1 MNCIHQLL
9 QRCVHCV
16 AVCFCVPY
24 SHKYIQSSPQHFD
37 CRVSGSAYSGT
48 DSQFMNTETACLH
61 GCTLDCCTTNPQS
74 EILYFI
80 TFCMTF
86 MCTWQGRT
94 CLLFSCLCRM
104 SLFCLILKMPYPL
117 TNTQIMTPVLMTL
130 KNLTSSQGSLKDYL
144 TTSVNIIRIACNV
157 VQQTYS
163 FC

>member
-1 MNCIHQLL
+1 MNGIHQLL

-16 AVCFCVPY
+16 AVCLCVPY

-37 CRVSGSAYSGT
+37 CRVSGSAYTGT

-61 GCTLDCCTTNPQS
+61 GCTLDCYTTNPQS

-94 CLLFSCLCRM
+94 CLSTLFLSM
-104 SLFCLILKMPYPL
+104 Q
-117 TNTQIMTPVLMTL
+117 NVPVLLDSQDAVPTD
-130 KNLTSSQGSLKDYL
+130 KHTDHDSSPHDTKELDIQSGLSERLP
-144 TTSVNIIRIACNV
+144 
-157 VQQTYS
+157 
-163 FC
+163 